1 MIIYL
6 VLFLLFSFSSHFCS
20 PNSFTFTLQI
30 LFDVVLHLLLYLVF
44 VLLYLLSFYYSL
56 FAFSL
61 VPKMLEKD
69 QQFHFFFSRPIWKR
83 VLISLLFFKDDYF
96 FKETCF
102 NFYLVAV
109 LICHLYF
116 MVYRGA
122 HIVFGTLW
130 RCLFWPTLLRVTL
143 NVARSEAWVAPETLC
158 SPRWC
163 VGVFSTFKDYY

>member
-69 QQFHFFFSRPIWKR
+69 QQFHFF
-83 VLISLLFFKDDYF
+83 SLD
-96 FKETCF
+96 
-102 NFYLVAV
+102 
-109 LICHLYF
+109 LYENKF
-116 MVYRGA
+116 
-122 HIVFGTLW
+122 
-130 RCLFWPTLLRVTL
+130 
-143 NVARSEAWVAPETLC
+143 
-158 SPRWC
+158 
-163 VGVFSTFKDYY
+163 